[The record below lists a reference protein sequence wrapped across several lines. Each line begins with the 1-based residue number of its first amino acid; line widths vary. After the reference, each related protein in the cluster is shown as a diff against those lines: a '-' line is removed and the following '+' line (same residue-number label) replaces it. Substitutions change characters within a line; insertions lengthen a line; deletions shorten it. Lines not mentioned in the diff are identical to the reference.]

1 MKYIKKLF
9 SIRIIRYGIVGG
21 AGIPI
26 NLIALAI
33 FIHIFG
39 QQGIAG
45 WLSVVFAFEVST
57 TINFVLNQTFTYH
70 DQKLSGRSEWIKRAA
85 KAQVTSLSSQLIT
98 LGIKYG
104 LHFGNPYVADSL
116 GIICG
121 FLFQF
126 FVTNKFVFRPTEKPT
141 MSPMSPMPPQEQLM
155 LADETQS

>member
-1 MKYIKKLF
+1 MKHIKKLF

-26 NLIALAI
+26 NLAALAI
-33 FIHIFG
+33 FIYIFG
-39 QQGIAG
+39 DQGIAG
-45 WLSVVFAFEVST
+45 WISVIFAFEVST
-57 TINFVLNQTFTYH
+57 TINFILNQTFTYH
-70 DQKLSGRSEWIKRAA
+70 DQKLSKRSEWIKRAA

-116 GIICG
+116 GIACG

-126 FVTNKFVFRPTEKPT
+126 FVTNKFVFRPVSEPN
-141 MSPMSPMPPQEQLM
+141 MPSHEQLM
-155 LADETQS
+155 LSDEVPVATNEA